1 MQCDFTAKFK
11 TSYVRSYF
19 FILNFSYT
27 RCRTEILDYIYLSWV
42 VYLFPLRLLF
52 TQPKGDSLVYPLTFF
67 TGGINMCNLVEKA
80 RKKIAEDILNR
91 IERGENITIEEF
103 NFIEQYQEMLNLY
116 DEVFSDT
123 LYVLA
128 PIDRR

>member
-1 MQCDFTAKFK
+1 
-11 TSYVRSYF
+11 
-19 FILNFSYT
+19 
-27 RCRTEILDYIYLSWV
+27 
-42 VYLFPLRLLF
+42 
-52 TQPKGDSLVYPLTFF
+52 
-67 TGGINMCNLVEKA
+67 MCNLVEKA

-103 NFIEQYQEMLNLY
+103 NFIEQYQEMLSLY
-116 DEVFSDT
+116 NEMFSDT

>member
-1 MQCDFTAKFK
+1 
-11 TSYVRSYF
+11 
-19 FILNFSYT
+19 
-27 RCRTEILDYIYLSWV
+27 
-42 VYLFPLRLLF
+42 
-52 TQPKGDSLVYPLTFF
+52 
-67 TGGINMCNLVEKA
+67 MCNLVEKA

-103 NFIEQYQEMLNLY
+103 NFIEQYHEMLSLY

>member
-1 MQCDFTAKFK
+1 
-11 TSYVRSYF
+11 
-19 FILNFSYT
+19 
-27 RCRTEILDYIYLSWV
+27 
-42 VYLFPLRLLF
+42 
-52 TQPKGDSLVYPLTFF
+52 
-67 TGGINMCNLVEKA
+67 MCNLVEKA